1 MSTVRDKVPIPAR
14 LDHRI
19 AWRNPHK
26 YPCAS
31 AGRQPNQDELI
42 QGPDEIVVKGLTATV
57 ADLCKSTL
65 GSEGIMKNTSGI
77 PEACS
82 MTVPT
87 PDICRSR
94 IGEEARLCA
103 PINRTRSLSR
113 NRECGGQP
121 AVQFPTRA
129 PSRGQSR
136 HCLLALCFFFRRGN
150 VKARWDVHV

>member
-19 AWRNPHK
+19 AWRNPNE

-42 QGPDEIVVKGLTATV
+42 QGPDEIVVKGLKATV
-57 ADLCKSTL
+57 AVSCKSAL
-65 GSEGIMKNTSGI
+65 GCEGIMKNLSGM
-77 PEACS
+77 PGACS

-87 PDICRSR
+87 PNICRSR
-94 IGEEARLCA
+94 IREETRLCA

-113 NRECGGQP
+113 NRECGGQL

-136 HCLLALCFFFRRGN
+136 HCLLALCFFFHRGT